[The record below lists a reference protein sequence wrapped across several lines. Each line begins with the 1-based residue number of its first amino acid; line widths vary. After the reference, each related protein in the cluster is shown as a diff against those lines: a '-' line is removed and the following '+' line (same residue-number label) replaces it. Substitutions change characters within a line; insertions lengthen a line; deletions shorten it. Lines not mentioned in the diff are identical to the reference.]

1 MGERE
6 LDRIKVREEEEIK
19 ILERDDD
26 VDAVMV
32 MMLGM

>member
-26 VDAVMV
+26 VAAVMV
-32 MMLGM
+32 MMLGI